1 MVTLFVTGLEFYAYH
16 GVPSEERAI
25 GHRYIVD
32 LELDVKSSA
41 ELTDDV
47 RDSVDYALAAGIVLE
62 VSSTAQYKT
71 VERLAHVIAETL
83 LTRFSRI
90 ERVNIRLAKRLPPAP
105 FIAEELGVEL
115 ELAKA

>member
-32 LELDVKSSA
+32 LEMDVKSSA

-47 RDSVDYALAAGIVLE
+47 ADTVDYADAARIVLKA
-62 VSSTAQYKT
+62 SGSQQFKT
-71 VERLAHVIAETL
+71 VERLAHVMGEALLAE
-83 LTRFSRI
+83 FSRI
-90 ERVNIRLAKRLPPAP
+90 QRVSIRLAKRLPPAP

-115 ELAKA
+115 EMSR